1 MAYIGYKMFKNGF
14 IVFLLCI
21 CFTLFAPLMNNQS
34 FYLPIFFIG
43 IFCRE
48 YYTFINKYTNIILL
62 ISVIIFGICLPFWKG
77 EYYGVFLK
85 IFSWK
90 TMQFDF
96 SNITTGLYR
105 ILIGV
110 FGSMFFITM
119 FNKIYHENTVSQYIS
134 KCGQHTLEI
143 YILQVI
149 IIETIL
155 TRIIDFSNTNMWLYS
170 LIITPIIAIVVF
182 IFCIIIIKLIQ
193 KNKYI
198 NFLLFGRK

>member
-1 MAYIGYKMFKNGF
+1 MH
-14 IVFLLCI
+14 
-21 CFTLFAPLMNNQS
+21 TQS

-48 YYTFINKYTNIILL
+48 YYTSIKKHTNIILL
-62 ISVIIFGICLPFWKG
+62 ISAIIFGICIPFWKG
-77 EYYGVFLK
+77 EYYGIFLK

-110 FGSMFFITM
+110 SGSIFFFTV
-119 FNKIYHENTVSQYIS
+119 FNKIYYENTIS
-134 KCGQHTLEI
+134 KHLGKYGQYTLEI

-149 IIETIL
+149 VVETIL
-155 TRIIDFSNTNMWLYS
+155 TRIIDFSNINIWLYS
-170 LIITPIIAIVVF
+170 LLITPIIAIAVF

-193 KNKYI
+193 MNKYI
-198 NFLLFGRK
+198 DFLLFGRK